1 MLFFFLPPS
10 FLLRRF
16 MESQSSGG
24 GGRSCCGESPLAAAV
39 RESPCCRCRS
49 FTHVS
54 PVCVLKKRE
63 KKHSTSAL
71 ASSRSLCRCADLRRH
86 RQRRRRPNLP
96 PTHSMSRLDDSYL
109 ALLIGL
115 PLYGS
120 LKPAVSSLKGHMK
133 ASCRRARPALTSAG
147 AGEPVGWSPAH
158 PPSHRRELG
167 PHQQTTAAAAARHPD
182 TAGAS
187 AKKLEPA
194 RSSQYMYIS
203 VYASICTVCVC
214 WDIDQILMNETKKMC
229 FHRRLSALIWG
240 VNYNSF

>member
-1 MLFFFLPPS
+1 MKPGWDFKKKRKCKNECCFFLPPS
-10 FLLRRF
+10 FLLQRF

-24 GGRSCCGESPLAAAV
+24 GSRSCCGESPLAAAV

-54 PVCVLKKRE
+54 PVCVVKKR
-63 KKHSTSAL
+63 KKTLRQHWPPAGLYVAVLTFADIDSGGVTLTS
-71 ASSRSLCRCADLRRH
+71 
-86 RQRRRRPNLP
+86 
-96 PTHSMSRLDDSYL
+96 PTHSTSRLDDSYL

-133 ASCRRARPALTSAG
+133 ASCRRDRPALTSAG

-167 PHQQTTAAAAARHPD
+167 PHQETTAAAAAAARHPD
-182 TAGAS
+182 TAGA
-187 AKKLEPA
+187 
-194 RSSQYMYIS
+194 
-203 VYASICTVCVC
+203 
-214 WDIDQILMNETKKMC
+214 
-229 FHRRLSALIWG
+229 
-240 VNYNSF
+240 